1 MNKVL
6 EVEGLNK
13 SYRMDKKN
21 INVLNNISLSLEKGD
36 FLTIL
41 GPSGCGKSTL
51 IRSICCFE
59 KIDSGTIKVDG
70 LPVNKPGPDRLMVF
84 QEFNQLFHWKTV
96 WENIV
101 YPLNLNHGD
110 KTKKEKEEIACR
122 FLEMVNLRDFKNA
135 YPRQL
140 SGGMCQRVAIARALA
155 IGPKI
160 LLMDEP
166 FGALDA
172 QTRSILQK
180 ELMDI
185 WDKTDITIIF
195 ITHNIQE
202 SILLGNKIMV
212 LSRIPADIKVLIDNT
227 MPFPR
232 MPETTEFMDLWKK
245 LYSMLDI
252 KRF

>member
-1 MNKVL
+1 MQTVL
-6 EVEGLNK
+6 ELGSVHK
-13 SYRMDKKN
+13 SFKMDKKT
-21 INVLNNISLSLEKGD
+21 IHVLNNISLSLKERD

-51 IRSICCFE
+51 IRCICCFE
-59 KIDSGTIKVDG
+59 KIDRGVIKVDG
-70 LPVNKPGPDRLMVF
+70 MLVNRPGPDRIMVF

-96 WENIV
+96 WENVI
-101 YPLNLNHGD
+101 YPLNLNHRH
-110 KTKKEKEEIACR
+110 KAKKEKESIANK
-122 FLEMVNLRDFKNA
+122 FLEMVNLKDFKNA

-155 IGPKI
+155 LGPKI

-180 ELMDI
+180 ELINI
-185 WDKTDITIIF
+185 WKKTNITIIF

-202 SILLGNKIMV
+202 SIILGNKIMV
-212 LSRIPADIKVLIDNT
+212 LSRIPATIKVFIDNT

-232 MPETTEFMDLWKK
+232 MPETPEFMNLWKR
-245 LYSMLDI
+245 LYDNLDV

>member
-1 MNKVL
+1 MRKVL

-13 SYRMDKKN
+13 SFRMNKKN
-21 INVLNNISLSLEKGD
+21 IHVLNNISLSLIKRD
-36 FLTIL
+36 FLTVL

-51 IRSICCFE
+51 IRCICCFE
-59 KIDSGTIKVDG
+59 KIDGGVIKVDG
-70 LPVNKPGPDRLMVF
+70 MLVTRPGPDRLMVF

-96 WENIV
+96 WENII
-101 YPLNLNHGD
+101 YPLNLNHRN
-110 KTKKEKEEIACR
+110 KTKKEREEIASK
-122 FLEMVNLRDFKNA
+122 FLEMVNLKDFKNA

-185 WDKTDITIIF
+185 WNKTDITIIF

-212 LSRIPADIKVLIDNT
+212 LSRIPAAIKVLVDNT
-227 MPFPR
+227 IPFPR
-232 MPETTEFMDLWKK
+232 MPETPEFMDLWKE
-245 LYSMLDI
+245 LYSTLDV